1 MWVSRVMRLRA
12 APWGTY
18 RSFSTTRRIRRRVAS
33 RVGPFPLMTRETV
46 ATETPASRA
55 TSRIV
60 TAGAGRD
67 RRGCRGFETAE
78 DVFSVGPPAM

>member
-1 MWVSRVMRLRA
+1 
-12 APWGTY
+12 
-18 RSFSTTRRIRRRVAS
+18 
-33 RVGPFPLMTRETV
+33 MTRETV